1 MKDKCPKDVTARL
14 EYLENLR
21 SVVQDKLQHA
31 LTSYEHYY
39 NAQRR
44 DETRIK
50 VGSLVRLKLDHIKLQ
65 IFRNR
70 PTSKLNPLWY
80 GPFRVI
86 AQPTTVSYTLE
97 LPNDSKIHDTFHVSK
112 LKLATDKSFSNLS
125 HKQVHIPTNEEDD
138 GDYEVERL
146 LDHYWDHRTKT
157 YYYLVKWRGYN
168 ELFESRW
175 EPRTHLDD
183 GASELLKEYDAKHSI
198 EVSSQVP
205 QVREQGGGPSQKNE
219 TRKRNRP

>member
-1 MKDKCPKDVTARL
+1 MPKSAILHTYLIHLDVL
-14 EYLENLR
+14 E
-21 SVVQDKLQHA
+21 
-31 LTSYEHYY
+31 
-39 NAQRR
+39 
-44 DETRIK
+44 
-50 VGSLVRLKLDHIKLQ
+50 
-65 IFRNR
+65 
-70 PTSKLNPLWY
+70 
-80 GPFRVI
+80 
-86 AQPTTVSYTLE
+86 
-97 LPNDSKIHDTFHVSK
+97 
-112 LKLATDKSFSNLS
+112 NLS

-175 EPRTHLDD
+175 EPRTHLED
-183 GASELLKEYDAKHSI
+183 GARELLKEYDAKHGI

-205 QVREQGGGPSQKNE
+205 QVREGGGPSQKNE